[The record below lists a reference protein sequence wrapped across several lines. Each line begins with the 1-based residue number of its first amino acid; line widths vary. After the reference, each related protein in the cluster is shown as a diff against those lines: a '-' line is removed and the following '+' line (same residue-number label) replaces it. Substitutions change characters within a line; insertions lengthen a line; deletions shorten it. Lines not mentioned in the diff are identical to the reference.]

1 MKTCASNEP
10 PSTTVLNEVPAKV
23 RPPATGSGRLTKV
36 RISFRNGWPGGVVGT
51 KRRNGWSGWSCWTG
65 RAFNSNQY
73 VPHARQA
80 ALAPALTELKP
91 VPLPLF
97 SDHFQRHGSTIRE
110 RLLPVCYLPGF
121 GRLPRPAMSLPSH

>member
-1 MKTCASNEP
+1 MTDDAPINDLAKT
-10 PSTTVLNEVPAKV
+10 V
-23 RPPATGSGRLTKV
+23 RQER
-36 RISFRNGWPGGVVGT
+36 GWPGGVVGT